1 MKTITTRPFLTLKLA
16 TLTALAL
23 LLLIQSI

>member
-1 MKTITTRPFLTLKLA
+1 MNTITTRPFLTIKLA
-16 TLTALAL
+16 TLVALAL

>member
-1 MKTITTRPFLTLKLA
+1 MNTITVRPLLTIKLV
-16 TLTALAL
+16 TFGALAL